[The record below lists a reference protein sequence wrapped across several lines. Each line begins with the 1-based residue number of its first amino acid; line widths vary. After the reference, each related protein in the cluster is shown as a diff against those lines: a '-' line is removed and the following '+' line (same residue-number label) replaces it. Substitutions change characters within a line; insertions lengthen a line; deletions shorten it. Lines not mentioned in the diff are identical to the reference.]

1 MFITCL
7 SAGRRSLTEPKRLT
21 EGLNS
26 KVAWSAPF
34 IYGYAGHP
42 EKKDY
47 LHHNLCRKRLA
58 LAPEDWLFSSARYWL
73 TGETKDVQLSD
84 VG

>member
-47 LHHNLCRKRLA
+47 LHQTCVASGWPLLRK
-58 LAPEDWLFSSARYWL
+58 
-73 TGETKDVQLSD
+73 TGGFRPRVI
-84 VG
+84 G